1 MFTLQVK
8 YNGRWKW
15 SIRTYQTMEDAKRRI
30 AELARVGIKSRVRLA
45 AARDAGDVPQT
56 AREQS
61 SFDRELR

>member
-30 AELARVGIKSRVRLA
+30 EELAQGGIKSRVRLA
-45 AARDAGDVPQT
+45 A
-56 AREQS
+56 
-61 SFDRELR
+61 ELYQ

>member
-30 AELARVGIKSRVRLA
+30 AELAAVGIRSRVRL
-45 AARDAGDVPQT
+45 T
-56 AREQS
+56 A
-61 SFDRELR
+61 ELYQ